1 MNDQRFRNREATS
14 AATHEVVSK
23 THDDGSGVD
32 TLAVA
37 MGRGSGS
44 PPVVGGVD
52 EGGSGGMK
60 KLGGSLE
67 PGGSTSL
74 TKLDGVGTG
83 GVID

>member
-37 MGRGSGS
+37 TGGGSGS
-44 PPVVGGVD
+44 PPVGGI
-52 EGGSGGMK
+52 EGGGSGGMK
-60 KLGGSLE
+60 KLGGSIE